1 MTYARK
7 ILPAVIMATA
17 ALSLAGCAGG
27 HFKNPFVSTS
37 HSKYTGKGERIP
49 VIAYDQGIK
58 PSDALKGS
66 SFYIPDPQPVADWPV
81 PGGTPSQSV
90 ENVAAGG
97 DFAIA
102 WRSKFGAGSGRAT
115 HVTAPPIGAA
125 GKIFVMDGAATVSA
139 YDAASGH
146 EIWRKDLSV
155 KTRRSKEGFG
165 GGLAYADGRLFVSSG
180 YRFVAAGDAA
190 TGQLIWRTP
199 VDVPIHAAPTVADGR
214 VYAESVDD
222 NLMTFDAATGTP
234 GWAYQALVEPARI
247 LEATSPAVTADAVVA
262 SFASG
267 ELVALQP
274 ANGNGL
280 WSAVLSKSNRN
291 SALSEIR
298 DIPGRPVI
306 YKGDVYAISHS
317 GLFAAIDLR
326 TGDVRWQLPL
336 TGETTPWP
344 AGDVVYATDTSGVV
358 VCASR
363 DSGQVYWVVDLNKN
377 VKKPK
382 DRAIWSGPTLASN
395 RLVLVSSKGEA
406 VALDAKTGALEKT
419 LKIGSDA
426 LMNPIAMGNNL
437 YVATEGADLIAI
449 R

>member
-1 MTYARK
+1 MTYRHK
-7 ILPAVIMATA
+7 ILPAAILAMA
-17 ALSLAGCAGG
+17 ALSLAACSHG

-49 VIAYDQGIK
+49 VIVYDQGIT
-58 PSDALKGS
+58 PAEALKGV
-66 SFYIPDPQPVADWPV
+66 SFYIPDPQPIADWPV

-90 ENVAAGG
+90 ENVAAGK
-97 DFAIA
+97 DFAVA
-102 WRSKFGAGSGRAT
+102 WRSKFGVGSGRAF
-115 HVTAPPIGAA
+115 HVTAPPIGAD
-125 GKIFVMDGAATVSA
+125 GKIFVMDGAADVSA
-139 YDAASGH
+139 YDAATGRQ
-146 EIWRKDLSV
+146 IWRKDLSV

-165 GGLAYADGRLFVSSG
+165 GGLAYADGRVFVSSG
-180 YRFVAAGDAA
+180 YRFVAAVDASD
-190 TGQLIWRTP
+190 GRLIWRTP

-247 LEATSPAVTADAVVA
+247 LEATSPAVTADAVVT

-280 WSAVLSKSNRN
+280 WSAVLSKSTRN

-306 YKGDVYAISHS
+306 FKGDVFAISHS

-326 TGDVRWQLPL
+326 TGDVRWSLPL

-363 DSGQVYWVVDLNKN
+363 DSGQIYWTVDLNKSA
-377 VKKPK
+377 KKPK
-382 DRAIWSGPTLASN
+382 DRAVWSGPTLASN
-395 RLVLVSSKGEA
+395 RLVLVSSKGQA
-406 VALDAKTGALEKT
+406 VALDAKTGAMLKT
-419 LKIGSDA
+419 MKIGSDA
-426 LMNPIAMGNNL
+426 LMNPIAMGPNL
-437 YVATEGADLIAI
+437 YIATQGADLIAL